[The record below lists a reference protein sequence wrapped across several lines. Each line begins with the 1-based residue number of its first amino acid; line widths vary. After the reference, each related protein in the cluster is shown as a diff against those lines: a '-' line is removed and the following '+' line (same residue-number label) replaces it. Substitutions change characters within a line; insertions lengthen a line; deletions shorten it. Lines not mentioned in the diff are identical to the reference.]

1 MEPSESAKRL
11 FVLADKKYPEQK
23 AFAAALGITPSIVS
37 EWRRGKSESF
47 TKEKNIKKICEVLG
61 TTSEFILY
69 GKESSPSTEVDE
81 LPKSWGLLTPE
92 ERRKA
97 QEYVEMLIASRG
109 KR

>member
-61 TTSEFILY
+61 TTSEFILS
-69 GKESSPSTEVDE
+69 GKESSPSSEVDE
-81 LPKSWGLLTPE
+81 LRSAVKRLSAE
-92 ERRKA
+92 NRKKA
-97 QEYVEMLIASRG
+97 LEYIAMLQELQD
-109 KR
+109 KK